1 MEFFFAGQLRII
13 LHYRCGNDFLLMWEL
28 YFGRWENY
36 FGKAGGKIVLAGGE
50 TILAGGKLMW
60 RLGKLFWLVKELMW
74 QVGKLF
80 WQVKI
85 VFGIQSER
93 VNSSIMEWTGHHPTI
108 HAMPAEG
115 RLFSIDDDVCWN
127 VNIILT
133 IRRMYHCQRVTIL
146 VRCLPSVSQP

>member
-1 MEFFFAGQLRII
+1 MEGGIFFAGQLRII

-93 VNSSIMEWTGHHPTI
+93 VNSSIMECEEFILPDWSPPDDPC
-108 HAMPAEG
+108 HAGRRPAI
-115 RLFSIDDDVCWN
+115 F
-127 VNIILT
+127 
-133 IRRMYHCQRVTIL
+133 Y
-146 VRCLPSVSQP
+146 